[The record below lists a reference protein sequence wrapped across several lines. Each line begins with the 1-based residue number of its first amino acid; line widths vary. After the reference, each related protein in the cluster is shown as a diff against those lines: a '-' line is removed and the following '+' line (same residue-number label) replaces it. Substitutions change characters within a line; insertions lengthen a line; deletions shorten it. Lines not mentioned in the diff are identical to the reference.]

1 MLAEVESETVS
12 DRLGDVAADALVVAL
27 AYAVAEVKI
36 QTLEKR
42 LISVGGET
50 LVLTLPIKL
59 EKVKAE
65 TLGCTLQ
72 DAETATLFDKLCDKV
87 AEL

>member
-1 MLAEVESETVS
+1 M
-12 DRLGDVAADALVVAL
+12 AADALVVAL

-42 LISVGGET
+42 LSNVGGKT
-50 LVLTLPIKL
+50 LVHTLPIKL
-59 EKVKAE
+59 EKVKDE
-65 TLGCTLQ
+65 TLGCTLE
-72 DAETATLFDKLCDKV
+72 DAENATLFDTLCDKV